1 MLADKYLKEVKN
13 EVRELFNNLVK
24 ANEII
29 LDGLKS
35 CNVSEFDKA
44 KEYVKSASLQ
54 TDEIDNLIIKILA
67 LYSPEARDL
76 RRLVAY
82 LKITTELA
90 RASTNTNSFIKG
102 FLNVCELID
111 RELIDKYLVTLDEA
125 TLKCL
130 KVTSEMLD
138 IEDEEELKNKFNEV
152 VVEEHKTDDLYDA
165 IEEEILKN
173 SELDYAT
180 LNKVLKTIRK
190 MEKIADRMIEVA
202 NLLMFYKLGGQI
214 HNV

>member
-1 MLADKYLKEVKN
+1 MLADKYLKEIKN
-13 EVRELFNNLVK
+13 EVRELFSNLVK
-24 ANEII
+24 SNEII

-44 KEYVKSASLQ
+44 KEYVKSASIQ

-173 SELDYAT
+173 SNLDYAT

>member
-13 EVRELFNNLVK
+13 EVRELFSNLVK
-24 ANEII
+24 SNEII

-44 KEYVKSASLQ
+44 KEYVKSASIQ

-173 SELDYAT
+173 SNLDYAT